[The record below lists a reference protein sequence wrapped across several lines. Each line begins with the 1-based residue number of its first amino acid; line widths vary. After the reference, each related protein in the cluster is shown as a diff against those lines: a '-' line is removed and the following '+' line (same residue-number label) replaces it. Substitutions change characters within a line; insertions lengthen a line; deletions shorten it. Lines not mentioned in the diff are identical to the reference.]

1 MREIIIGTRG
11 SQLALT
17 QTNLVAIEIKRYLP
31 DVQIVIKQ
39 IKTIGDGLQ
48 TGNLAQGTIDQKGLF
63 VKEIE
68 DALLCNEID
77 LAVHSMKDVPTEIP
91 EGLTIAAIT
100 KRLNPCDALIS
111 RSGETIDKLQQ
122 GALIGTSSLRRK
134 TQLLCYRPD
143 FQFYELR
150 GNVDTRLKKLE
161 GARDLGVKQLSENVS
176 LDAVIVA
183 AAGLT
188 RMGMKERIT
197 QMLPIEIMMPSV
209 GQGALGIEIRQDNPI
224 LQTIVDRLNDKDSF
238 IAITA
243 ERAFLKGLGG
253 GCQMPIAALATI
265 VKDDTSTNRI
275 LHIEGLIASVDGK
288 QVFKDR
294 IEGKCEQAESLGK
307 RLAENISQISIV
319 YRLS

>member
-1 MREIIIGTRG
+1 MHEIIIGTRG

-31 DVQIVIKQ
+31 DIQIIIKQ
-39 IKTIGDGLQ
+39 IKTIGDRLQ

-91 EGLTIAAIT
+91 EGLTISAIT

-111 RSGETIDKLQQ
+111 RSRETIDKLPQ

-134 TQLLCYRPD
+134 TQLLYYRPD
-143 FQFYELR
+143 LQFHELR
-150 GNVDTRLKKLE
+150 GNVDTRLKRLE
-161 GARDLGVKQLSENVS
+161 GQKARNSEVKQLSEKVS
-176 LDAVIVA
+176 LDAIIVS
-183 AAGLT
+183 AAGLI
-188 RMGMKERIT
+188 RMGMKGKIT
-197 QMLPIEIMMPSV
+197 QMLPVEIMMPSV
-209 GQGALGIEIRQDNPI
+209 GQGALGIEIRKNNLI
-224 LQTIVDRLNDKDSF
+224 LQKIVDRLNDKDSF

-265 VKDDTSTNRI
+265 VRNDTPTNRI

-288 QVFKDR
+288 QVFKNR

-307 RLAENISQISIV
+307 RLAEKVLQ
-319 YRLS
+319 